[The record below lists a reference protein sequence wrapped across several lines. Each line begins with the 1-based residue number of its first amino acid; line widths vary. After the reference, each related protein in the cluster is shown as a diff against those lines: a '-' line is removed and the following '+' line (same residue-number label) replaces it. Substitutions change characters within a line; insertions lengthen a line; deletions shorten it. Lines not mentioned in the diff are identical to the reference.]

1 MQQYFND
8 YITTLKQYTAFN
20 GRVGQRQF
28 WAFTIINIIVAII
41 LSFIGV
47 LGLIYNLAVLIPSLG
62 VTARRLHDINQSAWW
77 MLLALIPF
85 LGGIIVLVMCALKP
99 VDEGN
104 KFGAVSVA

>member
-28 WAFTIINIIVAII
+28 WAFTLINLIIAII
-41 LSFIGV
+41 LSFIGL
-47 LGLIYNLAVLIPSLG
+47 LGLIYNLAVIVPSLG
-62 VTARRLHDINQSAWW
+62 VTARRLHDINQSGWW
-77 MLLALIPF
+77 MLLALIP
-85 LGGIIVLVMCALKP
+85 LIGPIIVLVMCALKP

-104 KFGAVSVA
+104 KYNAVAA